1 MVSSEA
7 EMSKRIL
14 IIANPVSGRGKG
26 LPLSEGVRHALE
38 GHGCQ
43 VETRLTTP
51 QANGRDLAR
60 DLQPDDW
67 DAIVVIGGDGS
78 ANDVLCG
85 LDGAEIPIAVMPAGT
100 ANVWAHEAGL
110 PANPAA
116 FADLVIAGRTI
127 EIDLGWVNDAPFFLF
142 ASVGTDA
149 RIVRAVQE
157 RRKKAGG
164 RGGFIRWIAPGI
176 RALLGRQQADL
187 TVRIGDRTMSKV
199 AQIIVTRVR
208 NYGGFMKMPSNI
220 KIADD
225 RLHVLTISQRSRL
238 RFFWVVL
245 RAALGRL
252 RTGPG
257 VTYTATREAVR
268 IESSGT
274 EPFQRDGDHAGN
286 TPIDIRIDTR
296 QARFIVGRI

>member
-7 EMSKRIL
+7 EMSRRIL

-100 ANVWAHEAGL
+100 ANVW
-110 PANPAA
+110 
-116 FADLVIAGRTI
+116 
-127 EIDLGWVNDAPFFLF
+127 APFFLF